1 MRSLGYMYL
10 EAVGGYPG
18 LIRCTDHLAVN
29 AKPCFRSKE
38 DRNSKKHTGTG
49 LIKSDLIGHE
59 TSDLVVHFPSL
70 PRRNRVLGY
79 PEGIGGATKLGIFLE
94 GLDPA
99 DLQF

>member
-1 MRSLGYMYL
+1 MNVVVNGEMSLGNLYGHQGSL
-10 EAVGGYPG
+10 GALHGALGQ
-18 LIRCTDHLAVN
+18 A
-29 AKPCFRSKE
+29 
-38 DRNSKKHTGTG
+38 
-49 LIKSDLIGHE
+49 KSDQIGHE